1 MLSNGLLLKQIKQ
14 VLLQLGMSPTLMGF
28 EYLAE
33 CIYLCVEDMN
43 RIHDLILSVYCPVAE
58 YNHTTYPRV
67 ERNIRH
73 LIKVFSDRNRIPE
86 LNALLHVRLYKI
98 GDYPTNGELIA
109 YLAEYIR
116 LHYDFDTDTL
126 T

>member
-1 MLSNGLLLKQIKQ
+1 MLENEQLLKQIKQ
-14 VLLQLGMSPTLMGF
+14 VLLRLGMSPTLMGF

-33 CIYLCVEDMN
+33 CVYLCVEDMS
-43 RIHDLILSVYCPVAE
+43 RIHDLILSVYCPVAQH
-58 YNHTTYPRV
+58 NHTTYSRV

-86 LNALLHVRLYKI
+86 LNAMLHIRLYKP

-109 YLAEYIR
+109 YLSEYIR
-116 LHYDFDTDTL
+116 LHYDFDTNTL